1 MAAPVAAGAGSGM
14 GAALI
19 EAGGAALGGGFQGMG
34 AAQSAKATKYQA
46 RKAAREQKRKTLADL
61 LNEAL
66 KREFEA
72 GQNLLKRQQE
82 YRGEE
87 SRALQNLA
95 NQYVQALR

>member
-1 MAAPVAAGAGSGM
+1 MGEPM
-14 GAALI
+14 GAAA
-19 EAGGAALGGGFQGMG
+19 AGMSAAGQAVSGIAQGIGATQ
-34 AAQSAKATKYQA
+34 QAKASKYGSK
-46 RKAAREQKRKTLADL
+46 KAAREQKRKTLADL

-72 GQNLLKRQQE
+72 GQNLSKRQQE

-87 SRALQNLA
+87 ARVLQNLA